1 MKKQKMKWSPILHIL
16 TMIIGLVALLSL
28 IGAWIAGENGRFLG
42 LSQIHLFYDA
52 ISLFLFAIL
61 AALGTLI
68 HQNEERNS

>member
-1 MKKQKMKWSPILHIL
+1 MKWSPILHIL

-42 LSQIHLFYDA
+42 FSQIHLFYDA

-68 HQNEERNS
+68 HQNEERRN